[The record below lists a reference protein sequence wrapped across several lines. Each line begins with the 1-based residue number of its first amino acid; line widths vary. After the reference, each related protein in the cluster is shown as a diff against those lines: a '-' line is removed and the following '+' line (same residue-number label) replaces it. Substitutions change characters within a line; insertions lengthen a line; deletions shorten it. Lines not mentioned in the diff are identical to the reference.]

1 MKETAVIVAL
11 VLLFASSHLLLS
23 SRGRARLAARL
34 GARRFLVAYS
44 VVSLAFFVPLFLFS
58 FTHLQPGP
66 QLWARPDSETVELL
80 LVLANAAGVVMLV
93 AGLLSRGPAPFAGQ
107 TLEDPAGCTGSRA
120 IRCSRARA

>member
-44 VVSLAFFVPLFLFS
+44 VVSPSRTFNLGLSCGPGRTRKPSSFS
-58 FTHLQPGP
+58 
-66 QLWARPDSETVELL
+66 W
-80 LVLANAAGVVMLV
+80 
-93 AGLLSRGPAPFAGQ
+93 
-107 TLEDPAGCTGSRA
+107 
-120 IRCSRARA
+120 CSRTRPGW